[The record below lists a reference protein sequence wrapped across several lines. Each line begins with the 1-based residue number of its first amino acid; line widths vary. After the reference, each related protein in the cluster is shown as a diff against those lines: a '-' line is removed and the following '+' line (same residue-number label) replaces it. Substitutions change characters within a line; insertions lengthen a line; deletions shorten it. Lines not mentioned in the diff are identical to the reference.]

1 MEVPRILPEETLQTR
16 LLPYG
21 AQGCCLSIAGIHR
34 DRTALN
40 QQFRRSLQPELKRG
54 ILAAQPEPGN
64 SGKQCS
70 ICSADNKYI
79 TTKISNYGY
88 LPLIKKHLTLAL
100 KSPVSLPE
108 LGEYK
113 KSVID

>member
-21 AQGCCLSIAGIHR
+21 VLRCCLPIAGIHR

-40 QQFRRSLQPELKRG
+40 QQFRKSLQPELKRG
-54 ILAAQPEPGN
+54 ILAARQEPGN

-70 ICSADNKYI
+70 IGSTDNKYI
-79 TTKISNYGY
+79 TPKISDYGY
-88 LPLIKKHLTLAL
+88 LSLIKKNLTLAL
-100 KSPVSLPE
+100 KSCIPS
-108 LGEYK
+108 
-113 KSVID
+113 